1 MYLEIG
7 AFEAKAKLSELLRG
21 VQQGQAYTIT
31 VRGKPVAELIPC
43 KAVRDIAAEQRAIEA
58 VMAFPKI
65 RGVAHNDVMA
75 AIADGRQ

>member
-1 MYLEIG
+1 VYLEIG

-43 KAVRDIAAEQRAIEA
+43 KAIRDIEAEQRAIEA
-58 VMAFPKI
+58 MIAFPKV
-65 RGVAHNDVMA
+65 RGVLHEDVMA